1 MRMLVKY
8 TAYVDFDET
17 GSEVDR
23 SYYLSFVNRDDVMDI
38 PFPSMK
44 ALQEKAGRSTIAE
57 FIRSVEFKEAA
68 SVYDDYRDFFR
79 DVDVLVLYDHAVA
92 ADFSELTA

>member
-8 TAYVDFDET
+8 TAYVDFDEK

-38 PFPSMK
+38 PFPSME
-44 ALQEKAGRSTIAE
+44 ALKERAGRYTIGEYIRTAE
-57 FIRSVEFKEAA
+57 FQEAV

-79 DVDVLVLYDHAVA
+79 DVDVLVLYDNAVA
-92 ADFSELTA
+92 VDFHELTT